1 MKKKLLSLVL
11 AGAMVAST
19 SVSAFAATT
28 PNTKDVTTD
37 GGTTNVTINGSV
49 DTNLG
54 QSAAGTI
61 NVSVPT
67 AMNFKVDKSGNVSG
81 GEINITNHGTDA
93 VDVTAIRF
101 EDTTPNT
108 KITVKTTQDFE
119 ASENRSN
126 LVLSI
131 GGNKADRAYFKSE
144 EASSNDNGIYD
155 KSGNNQS
162 GGIKISTIEGNGN
175 SDKLTLDGFAGEAT
189 LDGDDGTNGITDK
202 FILTLKV
209 TKAAS

>member
-19 SVSAFAATT
+19 SVSAFADDT
-28 PNTKDVTTD
+28 VITD
-37 GGTTNVTINGSV
+37 GGQTNVTIKGAV
-49 DTNLG
+49 DNDSG
-54 QSAAGTI
+54 DSPAGTI

-67 AMNFKVDKSGNVSG
+67 ALNFKVDNSGNVSG

-93 VDVTAIRF
+93 VDVAAIRF
-101 EDTTPNT
+101 EDTTPNK
-108 KITVKTTQDFE
+108 KITVKTRQDFQE
-119 ASENRSN
+119 ADNRSN

-144 EASSNDNGIYD
+144 ETSSSKNGIYD
-155 KSGNNQS
+155 KSGANQS
-162 GGIKISTIEGNGN
+162 DGIKISTIQGNGN
-175 SDKLTLDGFAGEAT
+175 SDKLTLNGFAGGGA
-189 LDGDDGTNGITDK
+189 LSGDDAANGITDK

-209 TKAAS
+209 TKVTN

>member
-19 SVSAFAATT
+19 SVSAFA
-28 PNTKDVTTD
+28 DSVTTD

-49 DTNLG
+49 DTNEG

-67 AMNFKVDKSGNVSG
+67 ALNFKVDKSGNVSG

-119 ASENRSN
+119 ETDKRSN

-144 EASSNDNGIYD
+144 EASSSDNGIYD
-155 KSGNNQS
+155 KSGDNQS
-162 GGIKISTIEGNGN
+162 AGIKISTIQGNGN
-175 SDKLTLDGFAGEAT
+175 SDKLTLDGFAGKGT
-189 LDGDDGTNGITDK
+189 LDGDDATNGITDK

-209 TKAAS
+209 TKATS

>member
-19 SVSAFAATT
+19 SVSAFATT
-28 PNTKDVTTD
+28 PNTQEITTNE
-37 GGTTNVTINGSV
+37 GTANVTINGSV
-49 DTNLG
+49 DTNQG

-67 AMNFKVDKSGNVSG
+67 ALNFKVDKSGNVSG

-93 VDVTAIRF
+93 VDVTAIKF

-108 KITVKTTQDFE
+108 KITVKTTQAFQE
-119 ASENRSN
+119 SENRSN

-144 EASSNDNGIYD
+144 EASSDENGIYD
-155 KSGNNQS
+155 KSGDNQRD
-162 GGIKISTIEGNGN
+162 GIKISTIQGNGN
-175 SDKLTLDGFAGEAT
+175 SDKLTLAGFAGKGT

-209 TKAAS
+209 TKATS

>member
-19 SVSAFAATT
+19 SVSAFA
-28 PNTKDVTTD
+28 DSVTTD

-49 DTNLG
+49 DTNEG

-67 AMNFKVDKSGNVSG
+67 ALNFKVDKSGNVSG

-93 VDVTAIRF
+93 VDITAIKF

-119 ASENRSN
+119 ETDKRSS

-131 GGNKADRAYFKSE
+131 GGNKSDRAYFKSE
-144 EASSNDNGIYD
+144 EASSNVNGIYD
-155 KSGNNQS
+155 KSGDNKSN
-162 GGIKISTIEGNGN
+162 GIKISTIQGNGN
-175 SDKLTLDGFAGEAT
+175 SDKLTLDGFAGKET
-189 LDGDDGTNGITDK
+189 LEGDDGDNGITDK

-209 TKAAS
+209 TKATS